1 MFSSSEPGSLQLAF
15 RVPGGGRAAYS
26 FKDSTTLQVCGL
38 GSYMYLAVDMRFY
51 VQDLYGYVFACI
63 GVDVPF
69 CLYLA
74 FPRKKIPPSAQTMDE
89 FGLMSGE
96 VLTIETDSQSSD
108 FNPLILFASYL
119 PQDSL
124 AAKVGFPTSVYGICI
139 L

>member
-74 FPRKKIPPSAQTMDE
+74 FPRKKIPPSAQSQKLSSKLRNHSLRVKVKKE
-89 FGLMSGE
+89 F
-96 VLTIETDSQSSD
+96 LTS
-108 FNPLILFASYL
+108 
-119 PQDSL
+119 
-124 AAKVGFPTSVYGICI
+124 C
-139 L
+139 